1 LVAGIT
7 GLLLWPV
14 GVRPFSHRGRAQENI
29 IFGWNIIIPATASM
43 IRLSR
48 SLISNSVCRVR

>member
-1 LVAGIT
+1 MFVRSAPAG
-7 GLLLWPV
+7 
-14 GVRPFSHRGRAQENI
+14 AQENI

>member
-1 LVAGIT
+1 
-7 GLLLWPV
+7 LLLWP
-14 GVRPFSHRGRAQENI
+14 GVRPFSHRWRAQENI

-48 SLISNSVCRVR
+48 SLISNSICRVR